1 MNPTHAVYRYPTV
14 VATAR
19 TGGARKQRNDTTP
32 RLPEGRRGVE
42 IRRNCWLLRWF
53 YSAAA
58 DGFLP
63 PASAS
68 SAFSDSRFGMA
79 MVL

>member
-19 TGGARKQRNDTTP
+19 TGGARMQRNDTTP

-42 IRRNCWLLRWF
+42 IRRYCSLMSWL

-68 SAFSDSRFGMA
+68 SALSDSRFGIE